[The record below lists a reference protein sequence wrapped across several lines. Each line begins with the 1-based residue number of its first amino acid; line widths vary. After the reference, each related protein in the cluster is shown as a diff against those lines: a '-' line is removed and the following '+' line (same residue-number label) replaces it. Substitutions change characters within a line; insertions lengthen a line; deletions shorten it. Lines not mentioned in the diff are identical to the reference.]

1 LAAPYFF
8 RFRYSPTFF
17 TDEEPVARTAPA
29 SASGLGGLHFVA
41 GEIALAHMLGK
52 FLSTIAH

>member
-1 LAAPYFF
+1 LQLL
-8 RFRYSPTFF
+8 
-17 TDEEPVARTAPA
+17 
-29 SASGLGGLHFVA
+29 ASGLGGLHFVA